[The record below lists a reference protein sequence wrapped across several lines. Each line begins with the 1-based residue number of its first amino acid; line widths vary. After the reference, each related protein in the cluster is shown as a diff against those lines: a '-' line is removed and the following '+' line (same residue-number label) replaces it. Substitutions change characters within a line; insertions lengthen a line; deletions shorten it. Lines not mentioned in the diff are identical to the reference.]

1 MCMMLDVPSTIE
13 SRVANYEKLT
23 GRSVQQMLIDYLQ
36 KELDRLDEGRV
47 RVGRFREMLA
57 RKTKLSGTP
66 YRFRRQDAYDE
77 ELV

>member
-36 KELDRLDEGRV
+36 KELDRADEGRV
-47 RVGRFREMLA
+47 RVSRFREMLA
-57 RKTKLSGTP
+57 RKTRLSGAP
-66 YRFRRQDAYDE
+66 YRFRREDAYGE